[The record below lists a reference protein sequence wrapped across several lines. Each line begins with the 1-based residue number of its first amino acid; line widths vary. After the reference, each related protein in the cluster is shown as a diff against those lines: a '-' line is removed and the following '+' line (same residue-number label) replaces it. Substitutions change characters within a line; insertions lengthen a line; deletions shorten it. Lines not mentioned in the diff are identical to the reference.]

1 MLLSREEIIELALR
15 YISEDEIT
23 DFPQEDDLFCFM
35 ERKVPEGKVLKES
48 EGWHFGGYA
57 ICKGYEYDTESKPEG
72 KWLWFNFVSLN
83 TFPPTR
89 QNLKLQPPHIAK
101 GIFMNSDRNSELKM
115 VRIPEYFLDADA
127 LQSEQDAGKKE
138 GDSDAPPEDKII
150 PFPQKK

>member
-1 MLLSREEIIELALR
+1 MPLSREEIIELALR
-15 YISEDEIT
+15 YISEEEIA
-23 DFPQEDDLFCFM
+23 DFPLEEDLFCFM

-57 ICKGYEYDTESKPEG
+57 ICKGYEFDAESKPEG

-101 GIFMNSDRNSELKM
+101 GVFMNSDRSSELKM

-127 LQSEQDAGKKE
+127 VPSDQNEDKKE
-138 GDSDAPPEDKII
+138 ESPDAPLEDKII
-150 PFPQKK
+150 QFPQKK